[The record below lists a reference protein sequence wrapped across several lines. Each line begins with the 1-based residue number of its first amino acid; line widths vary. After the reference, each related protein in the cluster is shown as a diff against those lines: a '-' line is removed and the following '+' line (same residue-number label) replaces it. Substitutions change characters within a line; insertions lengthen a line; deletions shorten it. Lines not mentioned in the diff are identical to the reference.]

1 MKTKT
6 TPPRLA
12 EMLLRIVLSREDAE
26 VVAGDLEESLRT
38 CVAPRRGAR
47 AARRWYWHQAIGI
60 VWAHLR
66 EPAWEPEERRPGRST
81 VPSLRQDLAFAV
93 RSLRKGPAFTT
104 EAVLML
110 ALGIGANIAIFA
122 LVNALMLKPLPFAD
136 PDRLMLVQMLMP
148 DRDAPGVLRPGL
160 WSWPKY
166 RVLRDEQQVFEST
179 AIFGGREWNVTG
191 SGSPERVPIELVE
204 WSYFHVLGVAPQVG
218 RAFSAQETG
227 TPGSAPLAVLGH
239 GFWVRRFGS
248 DPTVVGRTIGLNGTP
263 HTILGVLPSGFRGL
277 TGQGEIWVP
286 LMTVDKEELEGAH
299 NHSYRVVA
307 RRGPEISV
315 QEARAAVTVLGQR
328 VDAQYPDG
336 SRAPWA
342 ATAVPLDDERVD
354 PLVRRSVLLLLA
366 AVAAVLLIV
375 CVNLANLTLARGFA
389 RQREVAIRLAL
400 GAGRLRIVRQ
410 LMTENM
416 LLAAIG
422 AGGGLAVAYVAVS
435 GAAVLMPDLDVVLNG
450 RSVGLTRAG
459 LNLLGFD
466 GATLLFTVAVAT
478 LATMLFGLGP
488 AWSASRR
495 DLSATLKAGGA
506 GAVSAGGRGFDLRNG
521 LLVAEMALA
530 LVLLAAGGVMI
541 KSVVRLQATELG
553 FNPGGLLTFRL
564 MLFPPQYDPE
574 RATQLFEAL
583 LDRLDR
589 EPAVQSVGYGSCA
602 PVSGG
607 CNSTLASFPDRPPFP
622 PGRAPIIGVFWASP
636 RYFETLGI
644 RLVRGRF
651 FTERDSVGRPKVTIV
666 NETAARTF
674 WPGQDPIGKRIGIR
688 QGGFQDGAEVVGV
701 VADVRYGEV
710 ERAVAPDVHIPL
722 LQSRRQFGVIF
733 VRSRSTPAALAP
745 VIRRELAALDSDLP
759 IVDMKPMEAR
769 LGDAIWRTRM
779 SAWLLG
785 VFSGLALLLAAL
797 GIYGVMSQGVTQRS
811 REIGVRIAL
820 GADRADILRLVLRR
834 VLAVSMAGIVVGV
847 ILAWP
852 ALQALSGLLYEV
864 SPRDPFVL
872 ATLSS
877 VLLAVALLAGYLPA
891 RRAARVDPLTTMRV
905 E

>member
-1 MKTKT
+1 
-6 TPPRLA
+6 
-12 EMLLRIVLSREDAE
+12 
-26 VVAGDLEESLRT
+26 
-38 CVAPRRGAR
+38 
-47 AARRWYWHQAIGI
+47 
-60 VWAHLR
+60 
-66 EPAWEPEERRPGRST
+66 
-81 VPSLRQDLAFAV
+81 
-93 RSLRKGPAFTT
+93 
-104 EAVLML
+104 
-110 ALGIGANIAIFA
+110 
-122 LVNALMLKPLPFAD
+122 
-136 PDRLMLVQMLMP
+136 
-148 DRDAPGVLRPGL
+148 
-160 WSWPKY
+160 
-166 RVLRDEQQVFEST
+166 
-179 AIFGGREWNVTG
+179 
-191 SGSPERVPIELVE
+191 
-204 WSYFHVLGVAPQVG
+204 
-218 RAFSAQETG
+218 
-227 TPGSAPLAVLGH
+227 
-239 GFWVRRFGS
+239 
-248 DPTVVGRTIGLNGTP
+248 
-263 HTILGVLPSGFRGL
+263 
-277 TGQGEIWVP
+277 
-286 LMTVDKEELEGAH
+286 
-299 NHSYRVVA
+299 
-307 RRGPEISV
+307 
-315 QEARAAVTVLGQR
+315 
-328 VDAQYPDG
+328 
-336 SRAPWA
+336 
-342 ATAVPLDDERVD
+342 
-354 PLVRRSVLLLLA
+354 
-366 AVAAVLLIV
+366 
-375 CVNLANLTLARGFA
+375 
-389 RQREVAIRLAL
+389 
-400 GAGRLRIVRQ
+400 
-410 LMTENM
+410 
-416 LLAAIG
+416 
-422 AGGGLAVAYVAVS
+422 
-435 GAAVLMPDLDVVLNG
+435 
-450 RSVGLTRAG
+450 
-459 LNLLGFD
+459 
-466 GATLLFTVAVAT
+466 
-478 LATMLFGLGP
+478 
-488 AWSASRR
+488 
-495 DLSATLKAGGA
+495 
-506 GAVSAGGRGFDLRNG
+506 
-521 LLVAEMALA
+521 
-530 LVLLAAGGVMI
+530 
-541 KSVVRLQATELG
+541 
-553 FNPGGLLTFRL
+553 
-564 MLFPPQYDPE
+564 
-574 RATQLFEAL
+574 
-583 LDRLDR
+583 
-589 EPAVQSVGYGSCA
+589 
-602 PVSGG
+602 VSGG

-674 WPGQDPIGKRIGIR
+674 WPGQNPIGKRIGIR